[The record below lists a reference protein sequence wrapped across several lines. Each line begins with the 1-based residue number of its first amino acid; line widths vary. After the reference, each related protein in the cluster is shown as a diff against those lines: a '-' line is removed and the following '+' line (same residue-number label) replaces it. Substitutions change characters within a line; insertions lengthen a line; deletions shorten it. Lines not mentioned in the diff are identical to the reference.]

1 MKRKYTF
8 VKHIYWFAYF
18 CQVNSNFFFS
28 FWQDLRNEVE
38 KLRNEVNEREKAVEN
53 HYKSLLSES
62 NKKLHSQEQVISRL
76 TESTNQKDKDLLP
89 QVSELFSFVF
99 RFRLGIGF
107 FKLLHE
113 HLYKNTLGKN
123 DFSLH
128 CYISEHIR
136 AFLLSFGPQ
145 APGR

>member
-8 VKHIYWFAYF
+8 VKYIYWFAYF
-18 CQVNSNFFFS
+18 CQVNFNFFFF

-53 HYKSLLSES
+53 HYKSLLNES

-89 QVSELFSFVF
+89 QVSKLFSFVF
-99 RFRLGIGF
+99 RFWLGVGF
-107 FKLLHE
+107 FKLFCMNIFRKTSLVKMIIAFIAI
-113 HLYKNTLGKN
+113 YQSTL
-123 DFSLH
+123 
-128 CYISEHIR
+128 E
-136 AFLLSFGPQ
+136 LSFYHLGL
-145 APGR
+145 RH